1 MAASQIKQQQ
11 VGLNHCGRIREI
23 QILIQYRRAALQT
36 ARARASVRE
45 LSASRKPV
53 CQPGIRLNRDQ
64 SASQSASLFSG
75 KHRYEVDCC
84 FFKPWIKFAKC
95 SSLRE
100 IWQRRKFWTGLFV
113 SLCQKKKSSKPLCA
127 SSVRFGL
134 RLHRESCR
142 SSGAASGTEPFA
154 LGGVF

>member
-1 MAASQIKQQQ
+1 M
-11 VGLNHCGRIREI
+11 
-23 QILIQYRRAALQT
+23 
-36 ARARASVRE
+36 RE

-100 IWQRRKFWTGLFV
+100 IWQRRKFWTGLFI
-113 SLCQKKKSSKPLCA
+113 SLCQK
-127 SSVRFGL
+127 R
-134 RLHRESCR
+134 R
-142 SSGAASGTEPFA
+142 AASLSAQAVSVLDSAYAESLAAPRGPHQA
-154 LGGVF
+154 QSPLLWGVFSDMREAGRRRSLASGVQAFCLLWGSVPSYGQSQWGRSRLGV

>member
-1 MAASQIKQQQ
+1 MREDTGDPDPHPIEEQLCSQP
-11 VGLNHCGRIREI
+11 
-23 QILIQYRRAALQT
+23 

-100 IWQRRKFWTGLFV
+100 IWQRRKFWTGLFI
-113 SLCQKKKSSKPLCA
+113 SLCQKKKSGKPLCA

-134 RLHRESCR
+134 RLRRESCR

-154 LGGVF
+154 LGGVEPKSPPH

>member
-1 MAASQIKQQQ
+1 LREDTGDPDRHPIEQSSSAASQSKSKCAGVDCQPQ
-11 VGLNHCGRIREI
+11 
-23 QILIQYRRAALQT
+23 
-36 ARARASVRE
+36 ASLPAWHQAEPRPIGKPV
-45 LSASRKPV
+45 RKP
-53 CQPGIRLNRDQ
+53 C
-64 SASQSASLFSG
+64 LFSG

-100 IWQRRKFWTGLFV
+100 IWQRRKFWTGLFI
-113 SLCQKKKSSKPLCA
+113 SLCQKKKSGKPLCA

-134 RLHRESCR
+134 RLRRESCR